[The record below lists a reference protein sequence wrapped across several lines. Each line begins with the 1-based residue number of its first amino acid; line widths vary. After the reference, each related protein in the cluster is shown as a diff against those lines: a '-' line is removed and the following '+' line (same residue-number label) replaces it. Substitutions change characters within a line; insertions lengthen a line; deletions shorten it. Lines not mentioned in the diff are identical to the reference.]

1 MGLELLEIGPWS
13 WNFTGGEF
21 PKQQRQGEGGSG
33 IGEIPTNIWQLPWK
47 WRFPWDLRDASTVG
61 ILGASSKGRSQSWI
75 IPRSGW
81 KSLQLEFH
89 RGRIP
94 KAANTGKRGIWE
106 LEGTEG
112 DLSLFP
118 PKKKKSQWEQGQL
131 PWKKTTKKEGT
142 SGRSEDFGAFPV
154 PSLPSINPKE
164 NPALFFLLYG
174 FVLQEGGEENSNPH
188 SQKFPLWDLFP
199 LGKSLGN
206 SNCAP
211 SPIQLLPQCP
221 TPGNFSQAPSFQFP
235 LVQHT
240 QILL

>member
-1 MGLELLEIGPWS
+1 MQAQWEFWVPHPKADPSPGSSQGAAGNPCS

-21 PKQQRQGEGGSG
+21 PKQQTQGKEGS
-33 IGEIPTNIWQLPWK
+33 EN
-47 WRFPWDLRDASTVG
+47 WRARRETFP
-61 ILGASSKGRSQSWI
+61 SSHQ
-75 IPRSGW
+75 
-81 KSLQLEFH
+81 
-89 RGRIP
+89 
-94 KAANTGKRGIWE
+94 
-106 LEGTEG
+106 
-112 DLSLFP
+112 
-118 PKKKKSQWEQGQL
+118 KKKSQWEQGQL

-142 SGRSEDFGAFPV
+142 SGRSKDFEAFPV

-164 NPALFFLLYG
+164 NPTLFFLLYG
-174 FVLQEGGEENSNPH
+174 FVLQEGGEENPNPH

-199 LGKSLGN
+199 LGKSLKN
-206 SNCAP
+206 SSCAP

>member
-1 MGLELLEIGPWS
+1 MGFTGCKHSGNFGCLIQRQIPVLDHPEELLEIPAAGIS
-13 WNFTGGEF
+13 
-21 PKQQRQGEGGSG
+21 QGENSQSSKHREKRDLG
-33 IGEIPTNIWQLPWK
+33 IGGHGGRPFPLPT
-47 WRFPWDLRDASTVG
+47 
-61 ILGASSKGRSQSWI
+61 
-75 IPRSGW
+75 
-81 KSLQLEFH
+81 
-89 RGRIP
+89 
-94 KAANTGKRGIWE
+94 
-106 LEGTEG
+106 
-112 DLSLFP
+112 
-118 PKKKKSQWEQGQL
+118 KKKKSQWEQGQL

-142 SGRSEDFGAFPV
+142 SGRSEDFEAFPV

-164 NPALFFLLYG
+164 NPTLFFLLYG

-199 LGKSLGN
+199 LGKSLKN
-206 SNCAP
+206 SSCAP

>member
-1 MGLELLEIGPWS
+1 MQAQWEFWVPHPKADPSPGSSRGAAGNPCS

-21 PKQQRQGEGGSG
+21 PKQQTQGKEGSG
-33 IGEIPTNIWQLPWK
+33 N
-47 WRFPWDLRDASTVG
+47 WRARRETFP
-61 ILGASSKGRSQSWI
+61 SSHQ
-75 IPRSGW
+75 
-81 KSLQLEFH
+81 
-89 RGRIP
+89 
-94 KAANTGKRGIWE
+94 
-106 LEGTEG
+106 
-112 DLSLFP
+112 
-118 PKKKKSQWEQGQL
+118 KKKKSQWEQGQL

-142 SGRSEDFGAFPV
+142 SGRSEDFEAFPV

-164 NPALFFLLYG
+164 NPTLFFLLYG
-174 FVLQEGGEENSNPH
+174 FVLLEGGEENPNPH

-199 LGKSLGN
+199 LGKSLKN
-206 SNCAP
+206 SSCAP

>member
-1 MGLELLEIGPWS
+1 MGLELLEIGAWS
-13 WNFTGGEF
+13 WNFTEGEF
-21 PKQQRQGEGGSG
+21 PKQQTQGEGGSG
-33 IGEIPTNIWQLPWK
+33 IAEIPTNIWK

-61 ILGASSKGRSQSWI
+61 ILGASSKGRSHSWI
-75 IPRSGW
+75 IPRSCW
-81 KSLQLEFH
+81 KFLQLEFH

-106 LEGTEG
+106 LEGMEG

-118 PKKKKSQWEQGQL
+118 PNKSQWEQGQL

-142 SGRSEDFGAFPV
+142 SGRSEDFGASPV

-164 NPALFFLLYG
+164 NPTLFFLVYG
-174 FVLQEGGEENSNPH
+174 FVLREGGEENPNPH
-188 SQKFPLWDLFP
+188 NQKFPLWDLFS
-199 LGKSLGN
+199 LGKSLRN
-206 SNCAP
+206 SSCAP
-211 SPIQLLPQCP
+211 SPIPSSSCFPNIPLQ
-221 TPGNFSQAPSFQFP
+221 GIFSQAPSFQVP